1 MRLNR
6 LAAIAVAFLAFV
18 TPVLAQS
25 EEAVMEQIETLHG
38 MSEEFGEAF
47 GQLQDSFL
55 FGDPSGLAS
64 LGEYPLAVQANG
76 EAYDLLEAQDLVD
89 NFEALLTEETR
100 AALAGQDFADLIVT
114 SDGVGFANGALWMNL
129 ICEDDSC
136 NSAHWAITS
145 INN

>member
-18 TPVLAQS
+18 APVLAQS

-136 NSAHWAITS
+136 NSAHWAITR

>member
-1 MRLNR
+1 
-6 LAAIAVAFLAFV
+6 
-18 TPVLAQS
+18 
-25 EEAVMEQIETLHG
+25 
-38 MSEEFGEAF
+38 
-47 GQLQDSFL
+47 
-55 FGDPSGLAS
+55 
-64 LGEYPLAVQANG
+64 
-76 EAYDLLEAQDLVD
+76 LVD

>member
-18 TPVLAQS
+18 APVLAQS

-76 EAYDLLEAQDLVD
+76 EAYDLLEAQDLID

>member
-18 TPVLAQS
+18 APVLAQS
-25 EEAVMEQIETLHG
+25 EEAVMEQIDTLHG

-136 NSAHWAITS
+136 NRAHWAITS

>member
-18 TPVLAQS
+18 APVLAQS

>member
-18 TPVLAQS
+18 APVLAQS
-25 EEAVMEQIETLHG
+25 EEAVMEQIDTLHG